1 MGSVGLLYVGA
12 VLFINGLNLLG
23 RIPGKSAAV
32 MNFMVG
38 GMQVVFPTIML
49 AQADGDPTVIL
60 GASGLYLFGFT
71 YLYVGFNSVFA
82 LPGEGLGW
90 FAIFVAGLAVAF
102 GILQF
107 TQLNDPVFGVIWFL
121 WALLWTLTFLIQAL
135 GKESLKEFTGW
146 ITVFLA
152 HMTGTVPAFL
162 LLSGNYTTGPREATF
177 LAVAGALA
185 IAAAYA
191 IARNRPSGTSPAE
204 PAAASGIDAPAS
216 RRVDLP
222 PVAGTSAAPAES
234 TPPLTA
240 LTVELSLPDSTV
252 RSTHEPETPRAEPS
266 KQAARPVSKRFHQ

>member
-23 RIPGKSAAV
+23 KIPGKSAAV

-49 AQADGDPTVIL
+49 AQADGDPAVIL

-71 YLYVGFNSVFA
+71 YLYVGFNSVFD

-107 TQLNDPVFGVIWFL
+107 TQLNDPLFGVIWFL

-135 GKESLKEFTGW
+135 GKESLKAFTGW

-152 HMTGTVPAFL
+152 HMTGTIPAFL
-162 LLSGNYTTGPREATF
+162 LLSGNYTTGPREAAF
-177 LAVAGALA
+177 LAVAGVLA
-185 IAAAYA
+185 VAAAYA
-191 IARNRPSGTSPAE
+191 ITRNKPS
-204 PAAASGIDAPAS
+204 AASNG
-216 RRVDLP
+216 
-222 PVAGTSAAPAES
+222 AAPAGTVAPNVTGTPVSHEGDMPHLGGAPDSLDAS

-252 RSTHEPETPRAEPS
+252 RSTHEPELPRVEAP
-266 KQAARPVSKRFHQ
+266 